1 MERFPCAG
9 GVPIAV
15 VGMRCRFPRANSIG
29 EFWDLL
35 MANSQAVSRI
45 PEDRFDIDDHYAG
58 RTPAPG
64 KTVSRDGGFLDDAF
78 SLDAAF
84 FGISPVEARSMDP
97 QAADPA
103 ARRMGG
109 TGAGGDRAVQPGRFP
124 YLRVRG
130 PGDRRVRRIRPP

>member
-15 VGMRCRFPRANSIG
+15 VGMGCRFPRANSIG

-35 MANSQAVSRI
+35 MANSQTVSRI

-64 KTVSRDGGFLDDAF
+64 KTVSRDGGFLYDAF

-84 FGISPVEARSMDP
+84 FGISPVEARSMAP
-97 QAADPA
+97 QQRILLHVVWEALES
-103 ARRMGG
+103 
-109 TGAGGDRAVQPGRFP
+109 AGIAPSSLAGSRTCVFVGQATAEYGES
-124 YLRVRG
+124 G
-130 PGDRRVRRIRPP
+130 PP